1 MAARQSEKIKLWGIV
16 QGVGFRPY
24 VAKTAEALGISQ
36 GYLSTAFKK
45 QTGESFTGF
54 VSAVKIEKAKELIAG
69 HQYMMY
75 EISDML
81 GFDTPFYFS
90 KVFKKIAGLSPKEY
104 EAECFKA
111 GHEV

>member
-1 MAARQSEKIKLWGIV
+1 
-16 QGVGFRPY
+16 
-24 VAKTAEALGISQ
+24 
-36 GYLSTAFKK
+36 
-45 QTGESFTGF
+45 
-54 VSAVKIEKAKELIAG
+54 
-69 HQYMMY
+69 MMY